1 MRYALC
7 PLGLPAF
14 YAWHSGLAPLVLAAP
29 KAACQPPFFLIIPC
43 YYLLDNVS
51 TCLIFLVTNQDSKT
65 NGRRYRRMTEKKPI
79 KIQTDSKK
87 AEINEDQTEATTSD
101 DQNTNGDSDRIKEL
115 EAKLES
121 KEKEAEETYDRLLR
135 VSAEFDNYKK
145 RSTRELEDYRKF
157 ANQSLIKEMLSVV
170 DNLELAM
177 DSTDG
182 HKAIDKDLLQGLEM
196 THKEILKV
204 FEKFNVKP
212 IEAKGQPF
220 DPTFHEA
227 VMQEETN
234 DSPKNTV
241 INELQRGYMIHD
253 RLLRPSMVVVAKPKE
268 NKDSEDQ
275 HET

>member
-1 MRYALC
+1 M
-7 PLGLPAF
+7 
-14 YAWHSGLAPLVLAAP
+14 S
-29 KAACQPPFFLIIPC
+29 
-43 YYLLDNVS
+43 
-51 TCLIFLVTNQDSKT
+51 
-65 NGRRYRRMTEKKPI
+65 EKKTI

-87 AEINEDQTEATTSD
+87 AKGKKTEPKSTAPDEKIIESEDD
-101 DQNTNGDSDRIKEL
+101 PIKEL
-115 EAKLES
+115 EAKLEA
-121 KEKEAEETYDRLLR
+121 KEKEAEETYDRFLR

-145 RSTRELEDYRKF
+145 RSSREMMEFRKF

-177 DSTDG
+177 NSTSG
-182 HKAIDKDLLQGLEM
+182 QKAIDKDLLQGLEM

-212 IEAKGQPF
+212 IVASGQPF

-241 INELQRGYMIHD
+241 VNELQRGYMIHD
-253 RLLRPSMVVVAKPKE
+253 RLLRPSMVVVAKPREEKDIE
-268 NKDSEDQ
+268 NPDRND
-275 HET
+275 

>member
-1 MRYALC
+1 M
-7 PLGLPAF
+7 
-14 YAWHSGLAPLVLAAP
+14 S
-29 KAACQPPFFLIIPC
+29 
-43 YYLLDNVS
+43 
-51 TCLIFLVTNQDSKT
+51 
-65 NGRRYRRMTEKKPI
+65 EKKTI

-87 AEINEDQTEATTSD
+87 AESRDTEPDSTPPDENILNDEDD
-101 DQNTNGDSDRIKEL
+101 PIKEL

-121 KEKEAEETYDRLLR
+121 KEKEAGETYDRLLR

-145 RSTRELEDYRKF
+145 RSSREMEEFRKF

-170 DNLELAM
+170 DHLELAM
-177 DSTDG
+177 NSTNG
-182 HKAIDKDLLQGLEM
+182 RKALDKDLLQGLEM
-196 THKEILKV
+196 THREILKV

-212 IEAKGQPF
+212 IDAKGQQF

-227 VMQEETN
+227 VMQEETD

-268 NKDSEDQ
+268 NNEGQEPHTKEN
-275 HET
+275 

>member
-1 MRYALC
+1 M
-7 PLGLPAF
+7 
-14 YAWHSGLAPLVLAAP
+14 S
-29 KAACQPPFFLIIPC
+29 
-43 YYLLDNVS
+43 
-51 TCLIFLVTNQDSKT
+51 
-65 NGRRYRRMTEKKPI
+65 EKKTI
-79 KIQTDSKK
+79 KIQTESKK
-87 AEINEDQTEATTSD
+87 AKSREIEPESTTPD
-101 DQNTNGDSDRIKEL
+101 EQIINGEVDPVKEL
-115 EAKLES
+115 EAKLEA
-121 KEKEAEETYDRLLR
+121 KEKEAGETYDRLLR
-135 VSAEFDNYKK
+135 LSAEFDNYKK
-145 RSTRELEDYRKF
+145 RSSREMEEFRKF

-177 DSTDG
+177 NSTNG

-212 IEAKGQPF
+212 IDAKGQPF

-253 RLLRPSMVVVAKPKE
+253 RLLRPSMVVVARPKE
-268 NKDSEDQ
+268 NNDGEKPHKKEN
-275 HET
+275 E

>member
-1 MRYALC
+1 M
-7 PLGLPAF
+7 
-14 YAWHSGLAPLVLAAP
+14 S
-29 KAACQPPFFLIIPC
+29 
-43 YYLLDNVS
+43 
-51 TCLIFLVTNQDSKT
+51 
-65 NGRRYRRMTEKKPI
+65 EKKTI

-87 AEINEDQTEATTSD
+87 A
-101 DQNTNGDSDRIKEL
+101 TNGEVEPESTTPDEKIINGDADPIKEL
-115 EAKLES
+115 EAKLEA
-121 KEKEAEETYDRLLR
+121 KEKEAVETYDRLLR
-135 VSAEFDNYKK
+135 ASAEFDNYKK
-145 RSTRELEDYRKF
+145 RSSREMEEFRKF

-177 DSTDG
+177 NSSNG
-182 HKAIDKDLLQGLEM
+182 NKAIDKDLLQGLEM

-212 IEAKGQPF
+212 IDAKGQPF

-268 NKDSEDQ
+268 SNDGEKPPKKEK
-275 HET
+275 

>member
-1 MRYALC
+1 M
-7 PLGLPAF
+7 
-14 YAWHSGLAPLVLAAP
+14 S
-29 KAACQPPFFLIIPC
+29 
-43 YYLLDNVS
+43 
-51 TCLIFLVTNQDSKT
+51 
-65 NGRRYRRMTEKKPI
+65 EKKTI
-79 KIQTDSKK
+79 KVQTDSKK
-87 AEINEDQTEATTSD
+87 DGSGEIEPDATAPEE
-101 DQNTNGDSDRIKEL
+101 QITNGDDDPIKEL
-115 EAKLES
+115 EAKLEA
-121 KEKEAEETYDRLLR
+121 KEKEAVETYDRLLR
-135 VSAEFDNYKK
+135 ASAEFDNYKK
-145 RSTRELEDYRKF
+145 RSSREMEEFRKF

-177 DSTDG
+177 NSTNG

-212 IEAKGQPF
+212 IDAKGQPF

-241 INELQRGYMIHD
+241 VNELQRGYMIHD

-268 NKDSEDQ
+268 NNDGEKQ
-275 HET
+275 HNKEI

>member
-1 MRYALC
+1 M
-7 PLGLPAF
+7 
-14 YAWHSGLAPLVLAAP
+14 
-29 KAACQPPFFLIIPC
+29 
-43 YYLLDNVS
+43 
-51 TCLIFLVTNQDSKT
+51 
-65 NGRRYRRMTEKKPI
+65 
-79 KIQTDSKK
+79 
-87 AEINEDQTEATTSD
+87 
-101 DQNTNGDSDRIKEL
+101 
-115 EAKLES
+115 
-121 KEKEAEETYDRLLR
+121 EE
-135 VSAEFDNYKK
+135 F
-145 RSTRELEDYRKF
+145 RKF

-177 DSTDG
+177 NSTDG

-196 THKEILKV
+196 THKEILRV

-212 IEAKGQPF
+212 IDAKGQPF

-268 NKDSEDQ
+268 NNDGDKTQ
-275 HET
+275 

>member
-1 MRYALC
+1 M
-7 PLGLPAF
+7 
-14 YAWHSGLAPLVLAAP
+14 S
-29 KAACQPPFFLIIPC
+29 
-43 YYLLDNVS
+43 
-51 TCLIFLVTNQDSKT
+51 
-65 NGRRYRRMTEKKPI
+65 EKKSI

-87 AEINEDQTEATTSD
+87 AETNENQPDAAASD
-101 DQNTNGDSDRIKEL
+101 DKITNGDNDPIKEL

-121 KEKEAEETYDRLLR
+121 KEKEAAETYDRLLR
-135 VSAEFDNYKK
+135 ISAEFDNYKK
-145 RSTRELEDYRKF
+145 RSTRELADYRKF

-177 DSTDG
+177 DSTNG

-196 THKEILKV
+196 THREILKV

-212 IEAKGQPF
+212 IEALGQPF

-241 INELQRGYMIHD
+241 INELQKGYMIHD

-268 NKDSEDQ
+268 NKDSEKTQ
-275 HET
+275 ENKE